1 MNKKQNKIIIIVLA
15 VLLGLSLAGLATTY
29 IYNQI
34 KLNEK
39 VTVEIDDNLITPDK
53 EDDQEEVI
61 DTSNQTSN
69 NDEESK
75 VNTSTNTSNEGQTVS
90 NTNTKKAILMN
101 FYRHNDDDNEPFKVT
116 NMFPGDI
123 ETKYYGINVTYHDE
137 VEVHFKA
144 DVRDGYEKLAE
155 VLKFKVTLL
164 TNNEVLY
171 DGLMKDMDESVVHKL
186 SSKESTNEEL
196 YYELS
201 AYLDTSVG
209 NEYQNLDLIADFKW
223 WIEGKENLDENIKTG
238 DSSNIQAWVAIAAIS
253 GILCLILLIKN
264 KKEEDAY
271 HG

>member
-1 MNKKQNKIIIIVLA
+1 MNKKKTKTIIIVLA

-39 VTVEIDDNLITPDK
+39 VTVEVDDNLITPDK
-53 EDDQEEVI
+53 EEQSDDK
-61 DTSNQTSN
+61 DSSNQTT
-69 NDEESK
+69 DQKEDSK
-75 VNTSTNTSNEGQTVS
+75 VNTSTSTSNEGQNIS
-90 NTNTKKAILMN
+90 KPTKKEAILMSFHN
-101 FYRHNDDDNEPFKVT
+101 HNDDDNEPFKVT

-164 TNNEVLY
+164 SSNEVLY

-186 SSKESTNEEL
+186 SSKESTTEEL

-209 NEYQNLDLIADFKW
+209 NDYQNLDLIADFKW

-238 DSSNIQAWVAIAAIS
+238 DSSNLKLWSAIATVS
-253 GILCLILLIKN
+253 GILCIILLVKN
-264 KKEEDAY
+264 KKEEDTY
-271 HG
+271 YG